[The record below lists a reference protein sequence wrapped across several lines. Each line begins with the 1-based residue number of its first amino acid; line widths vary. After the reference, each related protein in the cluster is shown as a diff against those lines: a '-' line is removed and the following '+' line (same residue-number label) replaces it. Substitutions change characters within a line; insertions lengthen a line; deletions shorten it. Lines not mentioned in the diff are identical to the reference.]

1 VTEASPPDEGAAPPG
16 EVLRVDGP
24 TPLAIPRSELVAR
37 ASRAGG
43 PGGQHVNTSST
54 RIELLWNV
62 VRSRALDDATRDRL
76 RAKLASRLDAD
87 GNVRVVAADRRSQ
100 LQNRQAAEERL
111 VELLRKALVVAKPR
125 KKTKPTRASKERR
138 LEEKKRRGETKR
150 RRKGWDE

>member
-1 VTEASPPDEGAAPPG
+1 VTGGGPPDASAPPPG
-16 EVLRVDGP
+16 DVLRVDGA
-24 TPLAIPRSELVAR
+24 TPLVIPRSELVAR

-62 VRSRALDDATRDRL
+62 LRSRALDDAMRDRL
-76 RAKLASRLDAD
+76 RTRLASRLDGD

-111 VELLRKALVVAKPR
+111 VELVRKALVVAKPR

-138 LEEKKRRGETKR
+138 IEEKKRRGETKR
-150 RRKGWDE
+150 RRKGWED